1 MALLKR
7 IGWWFLVNLLVVVL
21 IEFILWA
28 LMNVFGVD
36 LAQYDADG
44 NIAYQGLAIWSLV
57 WGMVGSIISLYL
69 SKTMVKSMYGV
80 QVVTS
85 SGPYRELVQ
94 MVERLA
100 QRAGIEKMPE
110 VGIYDSADPN
120 AFATGPSK
128 NSALVAVSTGLL
140 NQMNKD
146 ELEAVLGHE
155 ISHVVNG
162 DMVTMTLLQG
172 VMNAF
177 VIFFSRIVAHLVAR
191 DRNGR
196 SSEGLYIVTLIVCNI
211 VFSLLASLAV
221 CGFSRRREYYADAG
235 SARLVG
241 ADKMIRALQVLGRNV
256 AQLPPADNRVAAL
269 QISSRPHRWWHLYS
283 THPSIEDRIAALQHR
298 TYNG

>member
-1 MALLKR
+1 MALFKR
-7 IGWWFLVNLLVVVL
+7 LGWWFLVNLLVVVL

-28 LMNVFGVD
+28 IMNVFGVD

-57 WGMVGSIISLYL
+57 WGMTGSIISLYL
-69 SKTMVKSMYGV
+69 SKSMVKSLYRV

-110 VGIYDSADPN
+110 VGIYESADPN

-140 NQMNKD
+140 QRMNKD
-146 ELEAVLGHE
+146 QLEAVLGHE

-177 VIFFSRIVAHLVAR
+177 VIFFSRIVAHVVAR

-196 SSEGLYIVTLIVCNI
+196 RNEGLYFLTVIICNI
-211 VFSLLASLAV
+211 VFSLLASLVV

-241 ADKMIRALQVLGRNV
+241 ADKMIQALEVLGQN
-256 AQLPPADNRVAAL
+256 ANLLPPADNRVAAL
-269 QISSRPHRWWHLYS
+269 QISARPSRWLQLYS
-283 THPSIEDRIAALQHR
+283 THPRIQDRIAALQHR
-298 TYNG
+298 TYQD

>member
-1 MALLKR
+1 MSLMKR
-7 IGWWFLVNLLVVVL
+7 LFWWFGVNLLVIIL
-21 IEFILWA
+21 IECILWA
-28 LMNVFGVD
+28 IVHLLGVD
-36 LAQYDADG
+36 LSTYDAQG
-44 NIAYQGLAIWSLV
+44 NIAYQGLAIVSLV
-57 WGMVGSIISLYL
+57 WGMAGSIISLFL
-69 SKTMVKSMYGV
+69 SKMTVKALYRV

-110 VGIYDSADPN
+110 VGVYESDDPN

-128 NSALVAVSTGLL
+128 NSSLVAVSTALL
-140 NQMNKD
+140 RQMNHD
-146 ELEAVLGHE
+146 ELEAVLAHE

-177 VIFFSRIVAHLVAR
+177 VIFFSRIVAQLVAR

-196 SSEGLYIVTLIVCNI
+196 TSEGLYILTVIICNI
-211 VFSLLASLAV
+211 AFSLLANLAV

-241 ADKMIRALQVLGRNV
+241 ADNMIQALQVLNRS
-256 AQLPPADNRVAAL
+256 AALLPPADARVAAL
-269 QISSRPHRWWHLYS
+269 QISSRPHRWIQLYS
-283 THPSIEDRIAALQHR
+283 THPSIEDRIDALRRH
-298 TYNG
+298 TYSN